1 MRDRDALISATADP
15 GYTPSAR
22 ELAGLL
28 ALLGDDEA
36 ARGALRALL
45 RVPLLACDAALAA
58 FDGSDG
64 AARAR
69 VCELIGRLAR
79 SDEPGLAARRDAL
92 ASWLS
97 ARLHDADGLTRRRAA
112 AALGKLEDPAH
123 ESSLCEAWTRAPSA
137 EERRVIAA
145 ALGQSGAEAAL
156 SLLAGVDASGDP
168 ELARIVGEAQ
178 LKLTRELARREASVI
193 DLDAVLP
200 DAIEVTL
207 VVRRGFEAILHDELA
222 ALGITR
228 VLVRK
233 GGPTVVRT
241 AGPLRALFE
250 ARVFMLL
257 SIALPMSPGRGRGS
271 VEDTVVRALAG
282 EPAQSILH
290 GLTRGPVRWRL
301 AWKRGGHHRA
311 ATFRVAAA
319 LAELCPELVND
330 PREAPWQ
337 VSVDD
342 RDGRVAIELVP
353 RIDDPRF
360 TWRTGAVPASSH
372 PTVAAALAR
381 VAGVEADD
389 IVWDP
394 FVGAGAELV
403 ERARLGPYRALF
415 GTDLDAAALAVAGDN
430 LRAAGVERCTLLH
443 ADAREVRLPRRPTLI
458 LTNPPMGHRVVGDV
472 PPAELLHA
480 ALDHWCSMLDE
491 RGRIVWLSPAPQVTA
506 EHPGV
511 RVQSRAKVDLGGLAA
526 ELQVLRP
533 RGRAR

>member
-1 MRDRDALISATADP
+1 MRDRDALISAIDDP
-15 GYTPSAR
+15 GYTPSSR
-22 ELAGLL
+22 ELPGLL
-28 ALLGDDEA
+28 ALLADEDA
-36 ARGALRALL
+36 SRGAMRALL
-45 RVPLLACDAALAA
+45 RVPAAAVDAALAA
-58 FDGSDG
+58 FDGSTG
-64 AARAR
+64 AMRAR
-69 VCELIGRLAR
+69 IGELVGRLAR
-79 SDEPGLAARRDAL
+79 SDEPTLLERREAL
-92 ASWLS
+92 ATWLQ
-97 ARLHDADGLTRRRAA
+97 ARLHDDDGLTRRRAA
-112 AALGKLEDPAH
+112 AALGKLEDPRH
-123 ESSLCEAWTRAPSA
+123 ESALCDAWTAAASA

-145 ALGQSGAEAAL
+145 ALGQSGAETAL
-156 SLLAGVDASGDP
+156 ALLAGVDASGDP

-178 LKLTRELARREASVI
+178 LKLTRELARREPSAI

-200 DAIEVTL
+200 EPIDVTL
-207 VVRRGFEAILHDELA
+207 VVRRGFEAVLHDELA
-222 ALGITR
+222 ALGIER

-241 AGPLRALFE
+241 AGPLRALFG
-250 ARVFMLL
+250 ARVFMQL
-257 SIALPMSPGRGRGS
+257 SIALPAPAGRTRGT
-271 VEDTVVRALAG
+271 VEDAVIRTLAG
-282 EPAQSILH
+282 EPAQTILQ

-311 ATFRVAAA
+311 ATFRVAAS
-319 LAELCPELVND
+319 LAELCPELIND
-330 PREAPWQ
+330 PRDAPWQ

-342 RDGRVAIELVP
+342 RGDRLAIELVP
-353 RIDDPRF
+353 RVDDPRF

-381 VAGVEADD
+381 VAGVQADD

-394 FVGAGAELV
+394 FVGAGAELI

-415 GTDLDAAALAVAGDN
+415 GTDLDAAALAIAGDN
-430 LRAAGVERCTLLH
+430 LRAAGIERCSLLH

-458 LTNPPMGHRVVGDV
+458 LTNPPMGHRVVGDA

-511 RVQSRAKVDLGGLAA
+511 RIVSRAKVDLGGLAA